1 MVTMAN
7 GTQTFD
13 SMECNGQKS
22 ARSAQINYDDNC
34 DRSGNNYD
42 KNGVSDIDKNLNEK
56 IGMSGCGSIKSNFE
70 YFDSM
75 KVNSSK
81 SDNSN
86 KNKSVDDN
94 KSEKNNEDDNGTS
107 EQNENEKDDNVKTT
121 DYDSLAFYE
130 STFSEI
136 LLLSAVAEKVHEIN
150 LNNLRS
156 LIPKLEG

>member
-1 MVTMAN
+1 MAN

-13 SMECNGQKS
+13 SMKCNGQNS
-22 ARSAQINYDDNC
+22 ARSVQLDYDDNC
-34 DRSGNNYD
+34 GRSGNNYD
-42 KNGVSDIDKNLNEK
+42 KNDVSDIDNKLNEK
-56 IGMSGCGSIKSNFE
+56 ISRSGFGSIKSNFE

-75 KVNSSK
+75 EVNSSK

-86 KNKSVDDN
+86 KNQSVDDN
-94 KSEKNNEDDNGTS
+94 KSEKNNDDGNGKS
-107 EQNENEKDDNVKTT
+107 KQNENEKDNNEKTK

-130 STFSEI
+130 GIFCEI